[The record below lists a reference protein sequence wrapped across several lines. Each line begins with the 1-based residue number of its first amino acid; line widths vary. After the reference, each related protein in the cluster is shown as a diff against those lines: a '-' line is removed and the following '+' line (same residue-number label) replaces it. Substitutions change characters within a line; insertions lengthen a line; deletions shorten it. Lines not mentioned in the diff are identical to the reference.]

1 MKNTLQALPTQLSL
15 GIISL
20 SLMISLPAN
29 AQLTRQ
35 EFDGNFSRIEV
46 SPFLVNFS
54 PENSDYSGFILYK
67 DNGILEDFAITID
80 GLDLNLTPDSALD
93 RELGDDLIPTISFD
107 FSSAS
112 DWDLSIDF
120 GIAFDAPRYTLSRY
134 DSDINFV
141 GELGLAGGYTYQDS
155 SANINLSSVPEPLTI
170 LGAATA
176 VAFGTGF
183 KRKLA
188 KAKKK

>member
-1 MKNTLQALPTQLSL
+1 MNKTLQTLPTKLSL

-35 EFDGNFSRIEV
+35 EFDGNFT
-46 SPFLVNFS
+46 LFS
-54 PENSDYSGFILYK
+54 ASGLLQNVLPENSDYSGFILYE
-67 DNGILEDFAITID
+67 DDGSLQDFAIMID
-80 GLDLNLTPDSALD
+80 ELNLNLTPDSTLD
-93 RELGDDLIPTISFD
+93 GGLGPSLIPTINFD
-107 FSSAS
+107 FSSVS

-120 GIAFDAPRYTLSRY
+120 GILFDAPRYTLSRN
-134 DSDINFV
+134 DSNITFF
-141 GELGLAGGYTYQDS
+141 GQSGGAGTSIYQDS
-155 SANINLSSVPEPLTI
+155 SPNINLSSVPEPLTI

-188 KAKKK
+188 QTKKK